1 MSKKNILLFLLVL
14 LISFILMT
22 YQGKKGQLFF
32 FGNFINNILN
42 ASHALAKS
50 VADSLTSPFKKL
62 ALRDEDNK
70 LLRKR
75 IDELL
80 IERAKYQEAVLEN
93 KRLIELLKLRENQQH
108 HISAARVI
116 SRGSDQWSHTL
127 VLDKGLK
134 DGVSKD
140 MSAITP
146 KGFAGKI
153 FNVTESYAKLLLLTD
168 INFSAAVRLQESRKE
183 GIISGTGTKKVVLK
197 YIPYEEEIKTG
208 DIVITSGLDRL
219 FPPGIPVGFISKA
232 DKQGT
237 GHFQY
242 IEVTPYVDGSKV
254 EEVLIIK

>member
-1 MSKKNILLFLLVL
+1 MSKKNVLLFLSVL
-14 LISFILMT
+14 SISFILMT
-22 YQGKKGQLFF
+22 YQSKKGHLFTD
-32 FGNFINNILN
+32 NFLQNILN
-42 ASHALAKS
+42 ASHALTKS
-50 VADSLTSPFKKL
+50 VADSVTSPFAKM
-62 ALRDEDNK
+62 ALRDEDNL

-80 IERAKYQEAVLEN
+80 LERAKYQEAVLEN
-93 KRLIELLKLRENQQH
+93 KRLKELLKLIEGRQQY
-108 HISAARVI
+108 IAAARVL
-116 SRGSDQWSHTL
+116 SRGTDQWSHIL
-127 VLDKGLK
+127 VLDKGQA

-153 FNVTESYAKLLLLTD
+153 FNVTGSYSKLLLLTD

-183 GIISGTGTKKVVLK
+183 CVISGTGTRKAILK
-197 YIPYEEEIKTG
+197 YVPYEDEVKVG
-208 DIVITSGLDRL
+208 DIVITSGLDQL
-219 FPPGIPVGFISKA
+219 FPPGIPVGFISKI

-242 IEVTPYVDGSKV
+242 IEVTPYVDDSKM